1 MTDVLQQSGT
11 LAEPLDSLKKFKRLL
26 DHMNPR
32 INSPNTVI
40 LINETYFQA
49 NISDKMSLLV
59 LHGLLCAEIDSNFI
73 PKSPRMHKIL
83 SARSSDLNL
92 IHVIMCC

>member
-1 MTDVLQQSGT
+1 
-11 LAEPLDSLKKFKRLL
+11 
-26 DHMNPR
+26 MNPR

-59 LHGLLCAEIDSNFI
+59 LHGLLCVEIDSNFI

-83 SARSSDLNL
+83 SVRSSDLNL